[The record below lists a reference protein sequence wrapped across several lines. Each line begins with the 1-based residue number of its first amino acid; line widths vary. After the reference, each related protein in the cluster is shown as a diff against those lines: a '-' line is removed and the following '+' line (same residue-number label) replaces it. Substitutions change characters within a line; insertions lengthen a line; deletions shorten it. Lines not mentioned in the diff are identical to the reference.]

1 MPAGIKGG
9 QTVKSTNRI
18 AWCLAVPGAALAASA
33 FAGIFDAPKNLKV
46 LPANIAPQQLGQT
59 MRGFA
64 QDLGLRCENCH
75 VGEAGRPLESFDF
88 AADQKQTKATAR
100 MMLRMVADINE
111 RQLAGLDRPVAERV
125 VVTCATCHRGQS
137 RPTQI
142 GDELELA
149 YREGRAPA
157 AVARYRSLKAAYF
170 GAGGFDFT
178 ERPRLEF
185 AMRLAA
191 RSDAR
196 GGIEFLN
203 ALREEHGAGFMT
215 DMTLADLYLAAGDRP
230 AATDALQEALISAPP
245 PAQPILRKRLEE
257 LTRHDPAQ
265 PQNGG

>member
-1 MPAGIKGG
+1 M
-9 QTVKSTNRI
+9 KSANRI
-18 AWCLAVPGAALAASA
+18 AWCLAAPGAALAASA

-46 LPANIAPQQLGQT
+46 LPADITPQQLRQT

-75 VGEAGRPLESFDF
+75 VGESGQPLESFDF
-88 AADQKQTKATAR
+88 SADRKERKATAR

-111 RQLAGLDRPVAERV
+111 RQLAALDRPVVERV

-142 GDELELA
+142 GDELEFA
-149 YREGRAPA
+149 YREGSAPA
-157 AVARYRSLKAAYF
+157 AVARYRSLKAEFF
-170 GAGGFDFT
+170 GGGGFDFT
-178 ERPRLEF
+178 EWPRLEF

-196 GGIEFLN
+196 SGIEFLS

-230 AATDALQEALISAPP
+230 AAADALQKALINAPP
-245 PAQPILRKRLEE
+245 GYEV
-257 LTRHDPAQ
+257 
-265 PQNGG
+265 G